1 MTQRSAPPPHVIEL
15 ATSADIPAI
24 TAIANRAAQVGVANF
39 ATEPEP
45 VSEWMLGF
53 ESQSSRYPW
62 LVARDEGR
70 VLGFAK
76 AGPHRARGA
85 YRWTAETTIY
95 LDETSQGQGLGSAL
109 YARLLP
115 LLDAQ
120 GYVTLLAGITVGQLA
135 SERLH
140 ARFGFVRCA
149 HFHRLGWKHDAWHDV
164 AYWERALRDSAG
176 PPPTLQSVADVWSSA
191 SAPGAT
197 K

>member
-15 ATSADIPAI
+15 ATSTDIPAI

-39 ATEPEP
+39 ATKPEP
-45 VSEWMLGF
+45 ISEWMLGF

-62 LVARDEGR
+62 LVARHEGR

-85 YRWTAETTIY
+85 YQWTAETTIY
-95 LDETSQGQGLGSAL
+95 LDEAAQAQGLGSAL

-149 HFHRLGWKHDAWHDV
+149 HFHRLGWKHGAWHDV

-176 PPPTLQSVADVWSSA
+176 PPPTLRSVADVWSAA
-191 SAPGAT
+191 SAPGAPG
-197 K
+197 